1 MPNSEGKDLATELEV
16 ISGNPTSKELAA
28 LVAVLRENATSM
40 TKTEQAEPNWANGP
54 QMLRGG
60 TNTADLKW
68 RSDFKG
74 EI

>member
-1 MPNSEGKDLATELEV
+1 MPNSEGNDLATELDV

-40 TKTEQAEPNWANGP
+40 NNTEQAERNWAKGP
-54 QMLRGG
+54 QILRDSNHTGG
-60 TNTADLKW
+60 LKW